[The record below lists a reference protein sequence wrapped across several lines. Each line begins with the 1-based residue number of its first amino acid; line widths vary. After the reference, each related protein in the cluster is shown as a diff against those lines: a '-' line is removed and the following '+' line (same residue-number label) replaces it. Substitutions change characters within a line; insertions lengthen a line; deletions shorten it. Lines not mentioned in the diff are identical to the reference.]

1 MFGVPT
7 FGVHCMSR
15 ASYTKVQN
23 QLLEFPASRRLQT
36 LLHAR
41 LRDAQ
46 ECSLGFKGR
55 RFVVVLNLH
64 IALEA
69 GDLVS
74 LGLFLPSYRT
84 LLQLQVSSLKF
95 QDNLQ
100 PQHKPQMAASL
111 RASRQRWAG
120 PLQPSITH
128 PTSRRHIHNC
138 HDLFLTIVLLFLFLF
153 LLST

>member
-1 MFGVPT
+1 MAAPGSLHIFGVPT

-84 LLQLQVSSLKF
+84 LIQLQVTTQATNGRQPTYIKTRLGRSSSAI
-95 QDNLQ
+95 
-100 PQHKPQMAASL
+100 HHAS
-111 RASRQRWAG
+111 
-120 PLQPSITH
+120 
-128 PTSRRHIHNC
+128 N
-138 HDLFLTIVLLFLFLF
+138 
-153 LLST
+153 